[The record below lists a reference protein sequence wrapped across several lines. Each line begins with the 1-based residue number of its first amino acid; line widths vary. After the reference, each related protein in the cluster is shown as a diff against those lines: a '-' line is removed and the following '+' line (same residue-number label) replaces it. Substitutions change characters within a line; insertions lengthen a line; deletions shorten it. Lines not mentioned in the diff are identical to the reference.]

1 MILRRPTKTTLKMED
16 DMTEYEDIKKEQ
28 ENQKKESGMK
38 FTSNAFLTPNSIKF
52 KTKFNP
58 DEEWNNSEQLN
69 DYGTLRSNPL
79 NSVEE
84 DQQMD
89 LSRSN
94 EHIITLLS
102 NIRQEG
108 VEEEHQD

>member
-28 ENQKKESGMK
+28 ENQKKESAMK

-52 KTKFNP
+52 KNRFNP
-58 DEEWNNSEQLN
+58 DEDWNNSDQLQEYN
-69 DYGTLRSNPL
+69 STLRSNPL

-84 DQQMD
+84 NRLN

-108 VEEEHQD
+108 VEEERDD